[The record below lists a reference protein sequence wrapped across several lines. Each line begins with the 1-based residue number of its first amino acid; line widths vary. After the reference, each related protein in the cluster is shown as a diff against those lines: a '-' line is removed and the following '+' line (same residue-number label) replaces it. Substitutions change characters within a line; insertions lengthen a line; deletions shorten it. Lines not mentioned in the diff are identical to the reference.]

1 MKTSAIKMIK
11 SYFNKK
17 NINNLKKFTNI
28 TNLVIIAAVISISLV
43 SYYLLKPIF
52 FDYIENKEVIEK
64 KISNYLKIQTNIKGD
79 ISYYIFPSPKIVV
92 ENLELNFLES
102 NNKPVIIK
110 KSNFLIS
117 LSNLKSLNGIEI
129 RKALIK
135 NQKVKIFAPQFKNYL
150 NYFEKNNV
158 DNLSLKNCEIFFQ
171 DDQDNEISIKDFN
184 LRNTFKKEKEKI
196 SIEGIFAENKFEISF
211 LNERGMEKFLDFSL
225 PALNAKLKIVFDKDS
240 NLKKTSG
247 KLNLKILNNILLLN
261 FDGDN
266 IYKISDSFFRNKFL
280 NSKLDGK
287 INFKNNFYFDLNL
300 NINQANFKK
309 LFLYLDSFKDRTSS
323 GLFNLS
329 KKING
334 EMTVNLNRT
343 ETFIGKIDETKF
355 SILFE
360 NGDLKVKRG
369 SINLEKN
376 GKINFNISLIGR
388 GKDQRIN
395 FFINF
400 LSNNGKRLLKRFN
413 LNTNE
418 ENISFTTAGKI
429 NVLEKKIKFNNL
441 VLNKEGLEGKNLN
454 IVEDTFNKY
463 IMEDDVLG
471 FLDFFKIKQFVV
483 EVFKNLE

>member
-1 MKTSAIKMIK
+1 M
-11 SYFNKK
+11 
-17 NINNLKKFTNI
+17 
-28 TNLVIIAAVISISLV
+28 
-43 SYYLLKPIF
+43 
-52 FDYIENKEVIEK
+52 
-64 KISNYLKIQTNIKGD
+64 
-79 ISYYIFPSPKIVV
+79 
-92 ENLELNFLES
+92 
-102 NNKPVIIK
+102 
-110 KSNFLIS
+110 
-117 LSNLKSLNGIEI
+117 
-129 RKALIK
+129 IK

-360 NGDLKVKRG
+360 NGDIKVKRG

-441 VLNKEGLEGKNLN
+441 VLNKEGVEGKNLN